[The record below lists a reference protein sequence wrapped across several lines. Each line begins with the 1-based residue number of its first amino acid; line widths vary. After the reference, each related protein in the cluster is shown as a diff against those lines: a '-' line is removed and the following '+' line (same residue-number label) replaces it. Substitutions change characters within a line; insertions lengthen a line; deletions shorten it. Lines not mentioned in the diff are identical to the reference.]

1 MALRFTRYMKEL
13 LAVVLAV
20 GIILSANSRSITH
33 DTTEL
38 AKIVAEYHAEIEEH
52 GHAHEDIADL
62 IHAFHGHH
70 HEINDH
76 DHNIAFLLP
85 RESITTPF
93 LTGTGLVRAD
103 FGKPDLIE
111 YRLDRPPRV

>member
-1 MALRFTRYMKEL
+1 MARRITGYMRGL
-13 LAVVLAV
+13 LAIVLAV
-20 GIILSANSRSITH
+20 GIVLSANSRSVTH
-33 DTTEL
+33 DITEL
-38 AKIVAEYHAEIEEH
+38 AKIVAEHQAEVEAH

-76 DHNIAFLLP
+76 DHNIAFLPP
-85 RESITTPF
+85 RAPITTPL
-93 LTGTGLVRAD
+93 LTGTGLARAD

-111 YRLDRPPRV
+111 YGLDRPPRA